1 MPQRK
6 IHARDER
13 TERSDRRVQPSVC
26 PAANSV
32 DRRILP
38 GLEAIV
44 VVQIMSRLPEVEDF
58 IAVLDRAI
66 ERRNDMAYEE
76 DIESN
81 NGRELEFSSLGSV
94 AR

>member
-1 MPQRK
+1 
-6 IHARDER
+6 
-13 TERSDRRVQPSVC
+13 
-26 PAANSV
+26 
-32 DRRILP
+32 
-38 GLEAIV
+38 
-44 VVQIMSRLPEVEDF
+44 MSRLPEVEDF